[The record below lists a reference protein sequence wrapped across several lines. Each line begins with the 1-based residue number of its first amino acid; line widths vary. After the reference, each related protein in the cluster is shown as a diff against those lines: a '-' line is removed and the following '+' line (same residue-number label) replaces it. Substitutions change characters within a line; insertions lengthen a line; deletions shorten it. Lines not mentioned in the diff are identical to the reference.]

1 VLTTREN
8 AIIALLAAGRSEE
21 FTATELGISRRTVIY
36 ALRGLMDRIGVD
48 NRFQLAL
55 ILGAHGTAPLSP
67 VLPHERPD
75 GGSSCDETSAS
86 ELAGGQPDAAGQP
99 MPAQERRRA

>member
-8 AIIALLAAGRSEE
+8 AIIALLAAGHSEE
-21 FTATELGISRRTVIY
+21 ATATELGISRRTVIY

-67 VLPHERPD
+67 LPTAT
-75 GGSSCDETSAS
+75 DELPA
-86 ELAGGQPDAAGQP
+86 AGTPDAGEVGPGAADQSALAP
-99 MPAQERRRA
+99 ERRRA